1 MADNRAYQMD
11 ELNEKGIKSDSSTSS
26 VTKSSKTRVYL
37 MRALNFVIW
46 TVVLEGIGL
55 GIGVGFPAGDW
66 YDTINKPPIT
76 PPDIVF
82 GIVWPILYFMLA
94 IFGCWLTYGFQHTQI
109 KYLFGVFC
117 LQMVGNFFWSPTFQ
131 YFHEIAA
138 GLVIIIV
145 LVLLNAYIYV
155 RLLILNIKILSVHT
169 RYLSFFILPYLL
181 WCCFATYLNAYIL
194 ANN

>member
-1 MADNRAYQMD
+1 MD
-11 ELNEKGIKSDSSTSS
+11 DLHEKGVKTDPDPRTSS
-26 VTKSSKTRVYL
+26 ETKTSKKKVY
-37 MRALNFVIW
+37 MKRALAFIVW

-94 IFGCWLTYGFQHTQI
+94 IFGCWLTYGLHHRQI
-109 KYLFGVFC
+109 KYLFALYC
-117 LQMVGNFFWSPTFQ
+117 LQMVGNFFWSPVFQ

-138 GLVIIIV
+138 GLVIIIL
-145 LVLLNAYIYV
+145 LVLMNAVLYIG
-155 RLLILNIKILSVHT
+155 LLINNIYILSVST

-194 ANN
+194 AYN